1 MPRLG
6 LVAAD
11 DDQGP
16 TVITWAVDDDSG
28 LPPWVVDPRGA
39 VCARRGESELFPTA
53 LHDGQAVSVS
63 GIRGAIGDRAV
74 VAEVL
79 GGGRA
84 RLDTPFGDTET
95 PQHEAKPIVWPG
107 VVPFADGPAT
117 SFAKLAEAS
126 ARFNKFTAARR
137 FAARWATLEAR
148 AAFEADGMH
157 GATWI
162 DCALLE
168 HQLAVVRRALEAP
181 TVRWVLAD
189 EVGLGKS
196 LEALMIWSALSSAS
210 PGLRCAI
217 SAPKEL
223 LFQWSLEVRR
233 RTERRVL
240 ARRADDLAPIFDPR
254 APERCFDEANPRG
267 ITLLEHDALPALLT
281 HSVEVDLLVVDEA
294 HKLNQLQRE
303 AVEQIVGQTKSV
315 LLLTATPRET
325 RRARGAVAQFGG
337 FSWAVSLVDPKWPP
351 ADRAEAETAHER
363 AERVGAA
370 LVRAREVDGSIRS
383 LDPEAARRE
392 RETLRRETPLERVLR
407 SRRAA
412 LPSGLVARREL
423 IRVPIEYSEAEL
435 ALLRAARALELD
447 DLDKVVARASSSWDA
462 LASASGARELRSQ
475 LAAVRPRGDERA
487 LDAKREALLD
497 LCATIWHDDPNAK
510 IVIRCE
516 FAETRRRVVEALR
529 DALLRGGLRTTAPD
543 ELAYWREPDAIGP
556 VAVLDRD
563 QDAMLEGLRS
573 GDVSK
578 DSMLAN
584 LWSFERAE
592 RGGSPALVANDAASA
607 GLNLQFA
614 SALILHDVPWSPTLA
629 QQWVGRLD
637 RLGQRAGVVRVY
649 SLTHPMLPSDQL
661 LDVYERLNIFNSRPA
676 EFSADVERAVL
687 QLSSSRSEQ
696 SWEERVRA
704 ALDEVA
710 RQPIDDDG
718 GAALDLDAEA
728 TSDEREVR
736 LRASSL
742 ADALNDCGL
751 SVQEHDDDL
760 LLRWPIGDEDQLHLP
775 RLSAGLRRRRSLTH
789 NPEVAAMQSEEVR
802 SLRLTTRR
810 LGERRWIR
818 SRSSDF
824 FSPRHPLFVDLEQDL
839 LRDPSLALA
848 RLTVRSVEG
857 VKPGAYLLALC
868 RSFPGHGGEAIGWT
882 ASRRAL
888 ATASLS
894 ETLATE
900 WAGMIR
906 GLSRMTRM
914 RVPVRVRRV
923 ACDVKSAAPLS
934 DDARE
939 RLIDALRV
947 AESSSSSVS
956 ATEVRQRLESLE
968 EAAPSPDDVEAVQS
982 AIDDFAREAGF
993 EVERTVAKRRRDRD
1007 AWLDSGDMG
1016 RRQRDA
1022 RQRDLDDAEL
1032 LGRLVDVARGLVEVG
1047 AREAARL
1054 RVLCAA
1060 VVEVRE

>member
-6 LVAAD
+6 LVAAKD
-11 DDQGP
+11 GQGP

-28 LPPWVVDPRGA
+28 LPPWIVDPHGAARTRGS
-39 VCARRGESELFPTA
+39 GSGLYPTA
-53 LHDGQAVSVS
+53 LHAGQAVGTSALL
-63 GIRGAIGDRAV
+63 GWNGV
-74 VAEVL
+74 VADVL

-84 RLDTPFGDTET
+84 RLDTPFGDTEI

-107 VVPFADGPAT
+107 VVAFADGPAT

-126 ARFNKFTAARR
+126 ARFNAFTAARR

-148 AAFEADGMH
+148 AAYEADGLH

-168 HQLAVVRRALEAP
+168 HQLAVVRRALDAP

-196 LEALMIWSALSSAS
+196 LEALMIWSALSSGS

-267 ITLLEHDALPALLT
+267 ITLLEHDALPALLK
-281 HSVEVDLLVVDEA
+281 HSVGVDLLIVDEA
-294 HKLNQLQRE
+294 HKLNQSQRDT
-303 AVEQIVGQTKSV
+303 VERIVGRTKSV

-325 RRARGAVAQFGG
+325 RRAKGAVAQFEG
-337 FSWAVSLVDPKWPP
+337 FSWAASLVDPKWPP
-351 ADRAEAETAHER
+351 ADSAEAETER
-363 AERVGAA
+363 ARGERVAAA
-370 LVRAREVDGSIRS
+370 LVRAREVDGSIRA
-383 LDPEAARRE
+383 LEPEAARRE
-392 RETLRRETPLERVLR
+392 REALRRETPLERVLR

-435 ALLRAARALELD
+435 ALLRAARALEQD

-462 LASASGARELRSQ
+462 LASAGARELRSQ

-516 FAETRRRVVEALR
+516 FAETRRRVAETLR
-529 DALLRGGLRTTAPD
+529 DALLRGGLRVAVPD
-543 ELAYWREPDAIGP
+543 EIASWREPDAIGP
-556 VAVLDRD
+556 VAVLDGD

-614 SALILHDVPWSPTLA
+614 SALIFHDVPWSPTLA

-637 RLGQRAGVVRVY
+637 RLGQRAGVVRIF

-676 EFSADVERAVL
+676 EFSAEVERAVL

-704 ALDEVA
+704 ALNEVA
-710 RQPIDDDG
+710 RQPVDDDG
-718 GAALDLDAEA
+718 GAALDLDAAA
-728 TSDEREVR
+728 TPEEREVR

-751 SVQEHDDDL
+751 SVNKQDDDL
-760 LLRWPIGDEDQLHLP
+760 LLRWPIGDEDLLYLP
-775 RLSAGLRRRRSLTH
+775 RLAAGLRRRRSLTH

-824 FSPRHPLFVDLEQDL
+824 FSPRHSLFVDLEQDL

-848 RLTVRSVEG
+848 RLTVRSVDG

-923 ACDVKSAAPLS
+923 ACDIKGAAPLS
-934 DDARE
+934 DDARD

-947 AESSSSSVS
+947 AEARSSSVS
-956 ATEVRQRLESLE
+956 ATKVRQRLASLE
-968 EAAPSPDDVEAVQS
+968 EASPSPDDVEAVQS
-982 AIDDFAREAGF
+982 AIDDLAREAGF
-993 EVERTVAKRRRDRD
+993 EVERIIAKRRRDRD

-1022 RQRDLDDAEL
+1022 RQRDLEDAEL
-1032 LGRLVDVARGLVEVG
+1032 LGRLVEVARELVEVG
-1047 AREAARL
+1047 ATEATRL
-1054 RVLCAA
+1054 RVLSAA
-1060 VVEVRE
+1060 VLEVRE

>member
-6 LVAAD
+6 FVAAKD
-11 DDQGP
+11 AQAP

-28 LPPWVVDPRGA
+28 LPPWIVDPLGAARARGGA
-39 VCARRGESELFPTA
+39 SSLYPTA
-53 LHDGQAVSVS
+53 LHAGQAVGTSDL
-63 GIRGAIGDRAV
+63 RGAIGDRAV
-74 VAEVL
+74 VAEAL
-79 GGGRA
+79 GASRA
-84 RLDTPFGDTET
+84 RLDTPFGVVDVA
-95 PQHEAKPIVWPG
+95 QHEAKPIVWPG

-126 ARFNKFTAARR
+126 ERFNEFTAARR
-137 FAARWATLEAR
+137 FAARWAALEAR
-148 AAFEADGMH
+148 AAFEADGEC

-162 DCALLE
+162 DCALLQ
-168 HQLAVVRRALEAP
+168 HQLAVVRRALDAP

-240 ARRADDLAPIFDPR
+240 ARPSDDLAPIFDPR

-267 ITLLEHDALPALLT
+267 IILLEHDALPALLK
-281 HSVEVDLLVVDEA
+281 HNVDVDLLVVDEA
-294 HKLNQLQRE
+294 HKLNQSQRD
-303 AVEQIVGQTKSV
+303 AVERIVGRTKSV

-325 RRARGAVAQFGG
+325 RRARGAVAQFEG
-337 FSWAVSLVDPKWPP
+337 FSWAASLVDPKWPP
-351 ADRAEAETAHER
+351 ADCAEAETER
-363 AERVGAA
+363 ARVERVGAA
-370 LVRAREVDGSIRS
+370 LVRAREIDGSVRA
-383 LDPEAARRE
+383 LDPEAARLA

-423 IRVPIEYSEAEL
+423 IRVPIEYSEAEI
-435 ALLRAARALELD
+435 ALLRAARALEQD
-447 DLDKVVARASSSWDA
+447 DLDKSVARASSSWDA
-462 LASASGARELRSQ
+462 LAAASGARALRPQ
-475 LAAVRPRGDERA
+475 LAAVRPSGDERTR
-487 LDAKREALLD
+487 DAKREALLD
-497 LCATIWHDDPNAK
+497 LCATIWHADPSAK

-516 FAETRRRVVEALR
+516 FAETRRRVVEVLG
-529 DALLRGGLRTTAPD
+529 DALLRGGLRVTSAD
-543 ELAYWREPDAIGP
+543 ERASWREPDAIGP

-573 GDVSK
+573 GDVTK

-592 RGGSPALVANDAASA
+592 RGSPVLVANDAASA

-637 RLGQRAGVVRVY
+637 RLGQRAGVVRAY

-676 EFSADVERAVL
+676 EFSAEVERAVL
-687 QLSSSRSEQ
+687 RLSSSASEQ

-718 GAALDLDAEA
+718 GAALDLDAA
-728 TSDEREVR
+728 PPPDEREIR
-736 LRASSL
+736 LRSSSL
-742 ADALNDCGL
+742 ADALDDCGL
-751 SVQEHDDDL
+751 SVNQQDDDL
-760 LLRWPIGDEDQLHLP
+760 LLRWPIGDDDQLYLP
-775 RLSAGLRRRRSLTH
+775 RLSAGLRRRRPLTN
-789 NPEVAAMQSEEVR
+789 NPEIAAMQSEEVR

-818 SRSSDF
+818 ARSSDF
-824 FSPRHPLFVDLEQDL
+824 FSPRHSLFVDLEQDL
-839 LRDPSLALA
+839 LRDPSLALG
-848 RLTVRSVEG
+848 RLSVRRVEG
-857 VKPGAYLLALC
+857 VKPGSYLLALC
-868 RSFPGHGGEAIGWT
+868 RNFPGHGGEAIGWV
-882 ASRRAL
+882 ASRQAL
-888 ATASLS
+888 ATARLS
-894 ETLATE
+894 EALAAE
-900 WAGMIR
+900 WERMIG

-923 ACDVKSAAPLS
+923 ARDIKGATALS
-934 DDARE
+934 DDARD

-947 AESSSSSVS
+947 AEVRPAWALSWRCKSS
-956 ATEVRQRLESLE
+956 R
-968 EAAPSPDDVEAVQS
+968 
-982 AIDDFAREAGF
+982 
-993 EVERTVAKRRRDRD
+993 K
-1007 AWLDSGDMG
+1007 
-1016 RRQRDA
+1016 
-1022 RQRDLDDAEL
+1022 
-1032 LGRLVDVARGLVEVG
+1032 
-1047 AREAARL
+1047 
-1054 RVLCAA
+1054 
-1060 VVEVRE
+1060 